1 MTVKN
6 VQQNNFLLSRGICY
20 NLYLDIS
27 RASKLGLAVSLNL
40 NSWYDSS
47 QVMLIT
53 EAVIRLS
60 IPHLS
65 ASSRQKCIL
74 RFHKMFFSRELV

>member
-1 MTVKN
+1 M
-6 VQQNNFLLSRGICY
+6 Y
-20 NLYLDIS
+20 NKITSFCLEELDIS
-27 RASKLGLAVSLNL
+27 RASKLRLVVSLNL

-60 IPHLS
+60 IPH
-65 ASSRQKCIL
+65 
-74 RFHKMFFSRELV
+74 

>member
-65 ASSRQKCIL
+65 ASSKRISIVNSA
-74 RFHKMFFSRELV
+74 RIFV